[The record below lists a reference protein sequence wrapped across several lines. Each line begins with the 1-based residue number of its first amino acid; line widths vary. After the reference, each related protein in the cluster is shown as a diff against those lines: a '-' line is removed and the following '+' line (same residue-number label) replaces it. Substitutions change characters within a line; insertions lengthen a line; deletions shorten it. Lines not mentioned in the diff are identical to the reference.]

1 MSERPVL
8 TLKRRPVAETAASEA
23 SGNTAPVMR
32 RRRTVV
38 VVAPDPRKQKKQA
51 KKDAE
56 KAAEAARKAAA
67 KEERRRQW
75 LLKNARPPKPV
86 KAPVRPP
93 RPVRLIPVAD
103 ALRVLAECWPQ
114 LFNPELPL
122 RLMKTGIR
130 EEMMADIVA
139 RQLPVSM
146 KQLRR
151 CLRSLT
157 RSEGY
162 LNTTLIGSV
171 RYGLDGKP
179 AGVVTE
185 EEYRLS
191 RLRLE
196 KLLKRREHVRAER

>member
-8 TLKRRPVAETAASEA
+8 TLKRRSAAETSASEA
-23 SGNTAPVMR
+23 SGNTVPVMR

-38 VVAPDPRKQKKQA
+38 VVTPDPRKQKKQA
-51 KKDAE
+51 QKDAE

-86 KAPVRPP
+86 KAPVRPL

-103 ALRVLAECWPQ
+103 ALRVLAECWPA
-114 LFNPELPL
+114 LFTPELPL

-162 LNTTLIGSV
+162 LNATLTGSI
-171 RYGLDGKP
+171 RYGLNGHP

-196 KLLKRREHVRAER
+196 KILKRRE

>member
-8 TLKRRPVAETAASEA
+8 TLKRRPAAETAASEA
-23 SGNTAPVMR
+23 SGNAAPVMR

-38 VVAPDPRKQKKQA
+38 VVTPDPRKQKKQA
-51 KKDAE
+51 QKEAE
-56 KAAEAARKAAA
+56 KAAEAERKAAA
-67 KEERRRQW
+67 KEERRQQW
-75 LLKNARPPKPV
+75 LLKNTRPTKPV

-93 RPVRLIPVAD
+93 RPVRLMPLEDV
-103 ALRVLAECWPQ
+103 LRVLSECWPQ

-122 RLMKTGIR
+122 RVMKTGIR
-130 EEMMADIVA
+130 EEMEAEIVA
-139 RQLPVSM
+139 RQLTVSA

-151 CLRSLT
+151 CLQSLT
-157 RSEGY
+157 RSEAY
-162 LNTTLIGSV
+162 LNATTPGCI
-171 RYGLDGKP
+171 RYGLNGQP

-196 KLLKRREHVRAER
+196 KVLKRRE

>member
-8 TLKRRPVAETAASEA
+8 TLKRRPAAETATSEA
-23 SGNTAPVMR
+23 SGETAPVMR
-32 RRRTVV
+32 RRKTVV
-38 VVAPDPRKQKKQA
+38 VAAPDPRKQKKQA
-51 KKDAE
+51 QKEAE
-56 KAAEAARKAAA
+56 KAAEAERRAAA

-75 LLKNARPPKPV
+75 LLKNTRPVKQP

-93 RPVRLIPVAD
+93 RPVRLMPVAD
-103 ALRVLAECWPQ
+103 ALRMLADCWPQ
-114 LFNPELPL
+114 LFSPELPL

-130 EEMMADIVA
+130 EEMEADMRL
-139 RQLPVSM
+139 RQFALTS

-162 LNTTLIGSV
+162 LNATLTGGI
-171 RYGLDGKP
+171 RYGLDGQP

-185 EEYRLS
+185 GEYLLGQ
-191 RLRLE
+191 LRLE
-196 KLLKRREHVRAER
+196 KVLKRRK

>member
-8 TLKRRPVAETAASEA
+8 TLKRRPAAETAASEA

-130 EEMMADIVA
+130 EEMVADIVA

-162 LNTTLIGSV
+162 LNATLTGSV
-171 RYGLDGKP
+171 RYGLDGKA

-196 KLLKRREHVRAER
+196 KVLKLRD

>member
-8 TLKRRPVAETAASEA
+8 TLKRRPAAETAASEA

-103 ALRVLAECWPQ
+103 ALRGLAECWPQ

-130 EEMMADIVA
+130 EEMVADIVA

-162 LNTTLIGSV
+162 LNATLTGSV

-185 EEYRLS
+185 KEYRLS

-196 KLLKRREHVRAER
+196 KVLKLRD